1 MSRVPLFSFE
11 IQVLSVSELNGMVRS
26 VLESEYRLQDIWVS
40 GEVSNLSIPSS
51 GHMYFTLKD
60 DEAVVRCVMWRP
72 AVARLLINPREGEQI
87 EVHGSI
93 GVYESGGQ
101 YQLYA
106 DRIRVSGAGA
116 LFQQFL
122 ALKQQLEEEGLFQTE
137 LKRKIPLFPMRI
149 GVVTSPTA
157 AALKDVIN
165 ILRRRYP
172 LADLIFSPATVQ
184 GDDAPQSIIS
194 ALEALNRHSNPD
206 VILLVRGGG
215 SMEDLSSFNDEAVVR
230 AIAASEAPTIT
241 GIGHE
246 TDFILADFAADK
258 RAPTPSAAAEIATP
272 DVEEL
277 AFDLAD
283 RRNRLS
289 QSFGEQLE
297 KLRWELK
304 DCKNALLRV
313 SPGAQIRN
321 AKLQVDDLHRRS
333 LALVRHTLEL
343 KKAEVMGLQQTLRV
357 IGPRAV
363 LDRGFAFVRKKSDG
377 TLIRSKDAVEVHDR
391 LEIQVHDGEFD
402 VEVLRGG
409 DDE

>member
-1 MSRVPLFSFE
+1 MSRIPLFSFE

-26 VLESEYRLQDIWVS
+26 VLESEYRLQDLWVS

-60 DEAVVRCVMWRP
+60 EEAVVRCVMWRP
-72 AVARLLINPREGEQI
+72 AVARLLVNPREGEQI

-93 GVYESGGQ
+93 GVYESGGR

-106 DRIRVSGAGA
+106 DKIRVSGKGE

-122 ALKQQLEEEGLFQTE
+122 ALKRRLEEEGLFQAE
-137 LKRKIPLFPMRI
+137 LKRKIPLFPTRI

-165 ILRRRYP
+165 VLRRRYP
-172 LADLIFSPATVQ
+172 LAELILSPANVQ
-184 GDDAPQSIIS
+184 GDDAPQSIVR
-194 ALEALNRHSNPD
+194 ALKTLNQDANPD

-215 SMEDLSSFNDEAVVR
+215 SMEDLSPFNDEGVVR
-230 AIAASEAPTIT
+230 AVAASMAPTIT
-241 GIGHE
+241 GIGHA

-272 DVEEL
+272 DREEL
-277 AFDLAD
+277 AVDLQD
-283 RRNRLS
+283 SRKRLS
-289 QSFGEQLE
+289 QKFAEQLG

-304 DCKNALLRV
+304 DGKNALLRV
-313 SPGAQIRN
+313 SPAARIRN
-321 AKLQVDDLHRRS
+321 AKLQVDELHQRS
-333 LALVRHTLEL
+333 LALVRHALEL
-343 KKAEVMGLQQTLRV
+343 KAAEVLGLQQTLRV

-363 LDRGFAFVRKKSDG
+363 LERGFAYVRKKSDES
-377 TLIRSKDAVEVHDR
+377 LIRSRDDVEVHDR
-391 LEIQVHDGEFD
+391 LVVEVQDGEFD
-402 VEVLRGG
+402 VEVLRGE

>member
-1 MSRVPLFSFE
+1 MSRIPLFSFE
-11 IQVLSVSELNGMVRS
+11 IQVLSVSELNGMVRN
-26 VLESEYRLQDIWVS
+26 VLESEYRLQDLWVS

-60 DEAVVRCVMWRP
+60 EEAVVRCVMWRP
-72 AVARLLINPREGEQI
+72 AVARLLVKPREGEQI

-93 GVYESGGQ
+93 GVYESGGR

-106 DRIRVSGAGA
+106 DKIRVSGKGE

-122 ALKQQLEEEGLFQTE
+122 ALKRRLEEEGLFQAE
-137 LKRKIPLFPMRI
+137 LKRKIPLFPTRI

-165 ILRRRYP
+165 VLRRRYP
-172 LADLIFSPATVQ
+172 LAELILSPANVQ
-184 GDDAPQSIIS
+184 GDDAPQSIVR
-194 ALEALNRHSNPD
+194 ALKTLNQDSNPD

-215 SMEDLSSFNDEAVVR
+215 SMEDLSPFNDEAVVR
-230 AIAASEAPTIT
+230 AVAASMAPTIT
-241 GIGHE
+241 GIGHA

-272 DVEEL
+272 DRVEL
-277 AFDLAD
+277 AVDLQD
-283 RRNRLS
+283 SRKRLS
-289 QSFGEQLE
+289 QKFAEQLG

-304 DCKNALLRV
+304 DGKNALLRV
-313 SPGAQIRN
+313 SPAARIRN
-321 AKLQVDDLHRRS
+321 AKLQVDELHQRS
-333 LALVRHTLEL
+333 LALVRHALEL
-343 KKAEVMGLQQTLRV
+343 KAAEVLGLQQTLRV

-363 LDRGFAFVRKKSDG
+363 LERGFAYVRKKSDES
-377 TLIRSKDAVEVHDR
+377 LIRSRDDVEVHDR
-391 LEIQVHDGEFD
+391 LVVEVRDGEFD
-402 VEVLRGG
+402 VEVLRGE

>member
-1 MSRVPLFSFE
+1 MSRIPLFSFE

-26 VLESEYRLQDIWVS
+26 VLESEYRLQDLWVS

-60 DEAVVRCVMWRP
+60 EEAVVRCVMWRP
-72 AVARLLINPREGEQI
+72 AVARLLVNPREGEQI

-93 GVYESGGQ
+93 GVYESGGR

-106 DRIRVSGAGA
+106 DKIRVSGKGE

-122 ALKQQLEEEGLFQTE
+122 ALKRRLEEEGLFQAE
-137 LKRKIPLFPMRI
+137 LKRKIPLFPTRI

-165 ILRRRYP
+165 VLRRRYP
-172 LADLIFSPATVQ
+172 LAELILSPANVQ
-184 GDDAPQSIIS
+184 GDDAPQSIVR
-194 ALEALNRHSNPD
+194 APKTLNQDANPD

-215 SMEDLSSFNDEAVVR
+215 SMEDLSPFNDEGVVR
-230 AIAASEAPTIT
+230 AVAASMAPTIT
-241 GIGHE
+241 GIGHA

-272 DVEEL
+272 DREEL
-277 AFDLAD
+277 AVDLQD
-283 RRNRLS
+283 SRKRLS
-289 QSFGEQLE
+289 QKFAEQLG

-304 DCKNALLRV
+304 DGKNALLRV
-313 SPGAQIRN
+313 SPAARIRN
-321 AKLQVDDLHRRS
+321 AKLQVDELHQRS
-333 LALVRHTLEL
+333 LALVRHALEL
-343 KKAEVMGLQQTLRV
+343 KAAEVLGLQQTLRV

-363 LDRGFAFVRKKSDG
+363 LERGFAYVRKKSDES
-377 TLIRSKDAVEVHDR
+377 LIRSRDDVEVHDR
-391 LEIQVHDGEFD
+391 LVVEVQDGEFD
-402 VEVLRGG
+402 VEVLRGE